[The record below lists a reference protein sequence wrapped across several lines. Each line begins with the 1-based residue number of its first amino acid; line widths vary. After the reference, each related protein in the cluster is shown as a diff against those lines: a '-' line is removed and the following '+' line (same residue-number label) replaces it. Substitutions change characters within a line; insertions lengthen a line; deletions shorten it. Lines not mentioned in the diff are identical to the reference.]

1 MNPIDPNE
9 SVDMRFCLFKTA
21 LLFLLSS
28 AKQMS
33 GIPSWC
39 SPVIPSSLW
48 VVLRLDCI
56 QMEQEGREGTL
67 TSDTESS

>member
-1 MNPIDPNE
+1 MVQFDPNE

-33 GIPSWC
+33 GIPSWYI
-39 SPVIPSSLW
+39 PVIPSSLW
-48 VVLRLDCI
+48 VV
-56 QMEQEGREGTL
+56 
-67 TSDTESS
+67 